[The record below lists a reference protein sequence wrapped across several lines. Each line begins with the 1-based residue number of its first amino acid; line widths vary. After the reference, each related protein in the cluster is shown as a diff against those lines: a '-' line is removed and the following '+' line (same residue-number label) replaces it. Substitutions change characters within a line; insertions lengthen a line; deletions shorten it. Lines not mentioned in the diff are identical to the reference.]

1 MTDQRPKDY
10 AIGYAKPPKHSRYRK
25 GQSGNRRGRSKPS
38 LSLSM
43 TLIRALLETVTVNE
57 RGAARRMRKIDVAIT
72 QQINKAAAG
81 DRHALKL
88 LLSLLHQADRS
99 VTEHQSITVV
109 ISKEE
114 SEY

>member
-1 MTDQRPKDY
+1 
-10 AIGYAKPPKHSRYRK
+10 
-25 GQSGNRRGRSKPS
+25 
-38 LSLSM
+38 
-43 TLIRALLETVTVNE
+43 
-57 RGAARRMRKIDVAIT
+57 MRKIDVAIT